1 MENFPAKEY
10 MMRFYTL
17 ILKESDGSSNDKNAV
32 NIITLEMEVSQ
43 PQTVHIVRGPS
54 GCGKTTFAKE
64 LRADIIAEETSLF
77 PNAPYITPQLLST
90 DDFFTTKDGEYKFD
104 PRMLSRAHTETIS
117 NAMSALKMGR
127 DVIIANTFT
136 NYWEVSPYLW
146 MAQLAGASCIVYEP
160 DFMDAINGSHRFWVT
175 EDGRHELENK
185 LFDRCTHGVPYETIE
200 NHVLNF
206 HHLEES
212 KLVSKVKQFNTGLL

>member
-1 MENFPAKEY
+1 
-10 MMRFYTL
+10 
-17 ILKESDGSSNDKNAV
+17 
-32 NIITLEMEVSQ
+32 MEVSQ
-43 PQTVHIVRGPS
+43 PQTVHLVRGPS
-54 GCGKTTFAKE
+54 GCGKTTFAEQLSEDIFAAKILAYGPPH
-64 LRADIIAEETSLF
+64 LRPKLVSA
-77 PNAPYITPQLLST
+77 

-104 PRMLSRAHTETIS
+104 PRMLSRAHTETIT

-136 NYWEVSPYLW
+136 NYWEISPYIW

-160 DFMDAINGSHRFWVT
+160 DFMDAINGKFSIWLT

>member
-1 MENFPAKEY
+1 
-10 MMRFYTL
+10 
-17 ILKESDGSSNDKNAV
+17 
-32 NIITLEMEVSQ
+32 MEVSQ

-54 GCGKTTFAKE
+54 GCGKTTFARQ

-77 PNAPYITPQLLST
+77 PNAPYIAPEIVSA

-136 NYWEVSPYLW
+136 NYWEVSPYIW
-146 MAQLAGASCIVYEP
+146 MAQLAGADCIVYEP
-160 DFMDAINGSHRFWVT
+160 DFMNFIDLPFG
-175 EDGRHELENK
+175 EDGRHKIENELLE
-185 LFDRCTHGVPYETIE
+185 RGTHGVPIETIQI
-200 NHVLNF
+200 HMTNF
-206 HHLEES
+206 IRLEEG
-212 KLVSKVKQFNTGLL
+212 KLISKVKQFNTGLL

>member
-1 MENFPAKEY
+1 
-10 MMRFYTL
+10 
-17 ILKESDGSSNDKNAV
+17 
-32 NIITLEMEVSQ
+32 MEVSQ

-54 GCGKTTFAKE
+54 GCGKTTFAKQLSE
-64 LRADIIAEETSLF
+64 DIFASKILAYGPPHLRPKIVSA
-77 PNAPYITPQLLST
+77 

-104 PRMLSRAHTETIS
+104 PRMLSRAHTETIT

-160 DFMDAINGSHRFWVT
+160 DVL
-175 EDGRHELENK
+175 LENK
-185 LFDRCTHGVPYETIE
+185 DGVWNNDDELYLAEMHKRCTHGVPIETIQI
-200 NHVLNF
+200 HMTNF
-206 HHLEES
+206 IHLEEG
-212 KLVSKVKQFNTGLL
+212 KLISKVKQFNTGLL

>member
-1 MENFPAKEY
+1 
-10 MMRFYTL
+10 
-17 ILKESDGSSNDKNAV
+17 
-32 NIITLEMEVSQ
+32 MEVSQ

-54 GCGKTTFAKE
+54 GCGKTTFAKQLSE
-64 LRADIIAEETSLF
+64 DIFAAKILAYGPPHLRPKIVSA
-77 PNAPYITPQLLST
+77 

-104 PRMLSRAHTETIS
+104 PRMLSRAHTETIT

-160 DFMDAINGSHRFWVT
+160 DVVFSPEASYAPKHNFES
-175 EDGRHELENK
+175 ELALK
-185 LFDRCTHGVPYETIE
+185 MWQRCVHGVPPETIQ
-200 NHVLNF
+200 NHIDNF

-212 KLVSKVKQFNTGLL
+212 KPFISKVKQFNTGLL

>member
-1 MENFPAKEY
+1 
-10 MMRFYTL
+10 
-17 ILKESDGSSNDKNAV
+17 
-32 NIITLEMEVSQ
+32 MEVSQ

-54 GCGKTTFAKE
+54 GCGKTTFAKQLSE
-64 LRADIIAEETSLF
+64 DIFAAKILAYGPPHLRPKIVSA
-77 PNAPYITPQLLST
+77 

-104 PRMLSRAHTETIS
+104 PRMLSRAHTETIT

-160 DFMDAINGSHRFWVT
+160 DVMYAITGKSSIWLNELGRNDVET
-175 EDGRHELENK
+175 EM
-185 LFDRCTHGVPYETIE
+185 FDRCTHGVPIETIRNHTE
-200 NHVLNF
+200 NFL
-206 HHLEES
+206 HLEEG
-212 KLVSKVKQFNTGLL
+212 KLISKVKQFNTGLL

>member
-1 MENFPAKEY
+1 MA
-10 MMRFYTL
+10 
-17 ILKESDGSSNDKNAV
+17 
-32 NIITLEMEVSQ
+32 VSQ

-54 GCGKTTFAKE
+54 GCGKTTFAKQLSE
-64 LRADIIAEETSLF
+64 DIFAAKILAYGPPHLRPKIVSA
-77 PNAPYITPQLLST
+77 

-136 NYWEVSPYLW
+136 NYWEISPYLW

-160 DFMDAINGSHRFWVT
+160 DILLKNKDGTWD
-175 EDGRHELENK
+175 EDDRLYLAEMHK
-185 LFDRCTHGVPYETIE
+185 RCTHGVPLETIE
-200 NHVLNF
+200 IHMMNF

-212 KLVSKVKQFNTGLL
+212 KLISKVKQFNTGLL

>member
-1 MENFPAKEY
+1 MAA
-10 MMRFYTL
+10 L
-17 ILKESDGSSNDKNAV
+17 ICPR
-32 NIITLEMEVSQ
+32 MEVSQ

-54 GCGKTTFAKE
+54 GCGKTTFAKQ
-64 LRADIIAEETSLF
+64 LRADIIAEETTLF
-77 PNAPYITPQLLST
+77 PNAPYLTPKLVSA

-104 PRMLSRAHTETIS
+104 PRMLSRAHTETIT

-146 MAQLAGASCIVYEP
+146 MAQLADVECIVYEP
-160 DFMDAINGSHRFWVT
+160 DIL
-175 EDGRHELENK
+175 LENK
-185 LFDRCTHGVPYETIE
+185 DGIWNDNDELYLAEMHNRCTHGVPIETIQI
-200 NHVLNF
+200 HMTNF

-212 KLVSKVKQFNTGLL
+212 KLISKVKQFNTGLL

>member
-1 MENFPAKEY
+1 
-10 MMRFYTL
+10 
-17 ILKESDGSSNDKNAV
+17 
-32 NIITLEMEVSQ
+32 MEVSQ

-54 GCGKTTFAKE
+54 GCGKTTFAKQLSE
-64 LRADIIAEETSLF
+64 DIFASKILAYGPPHLRPKIVSA
-77 PNAPYITPQLLST
+77 

-136 NYWEVSPYLW
+136 NYWEVSPYIW
-146 MAQLAGASCIVYEP
+146 MAQLAGADCIVYEP
-160 DFMDAINGSHRFWVT
+160 DFMNFIDLPFG
-175 EDGRHELENK
+175 EDGRHKIENELLE
-185 LFDRCTHGVPYETIE
+185 RGTHGVPIETIQ
-200 NHVLNF
+200 NHIDNF

-212 KLVSKVKQFNTGLL
+212 KLISKVKQFNTGLL